1 MKGYKTE
8 LSTVPSILYYQ
19 SPSAD
24 TFEAESPLLINFYN
38 GSIDII
44 QGTNT
49 INLSDDYLDDFIKTL
64 RENRKESI
72 KWLKR

>member
-8 LSTVPSILYYQ
+8 LLTVPSILYYQ
-19 SPSAD
+19 SPTAD
-24 TFEAESPLLINFYN
+24 TFETEAPLTILFYN
-38 GSIDII
+38 GSVDIA

-49 INLSDDYLDDFIKTL
+49 VNISDDYLDDFLKTIK
-64 RENRKESI
+64 EGRKESI